1 MAIAKYAGEGPPCQG
16 MVQPS
21 FMCRNPDLGG
31 WKRRMAMSNNM
42 LSRRRAL
49 LLSFGGALGLSLP
62 TALVASEEAE
72 AQNTETPAAGTETPA
87 AGTAGMK
94 RRKTRRKGR
103 HARRK
108 ERRTDQPAAPAGAAP
123 AQPQ

>member
-1 MAIAKYAGEGPPCQG
+1 
-16 MVQPS
+16 
-21 FMCRNPDLGG
+21 
-31 WKRRMAMSNNM
+31 MAMSNDM
-42 LSRRRAL
+42 FSRRRAL
-49 LLSFGGALGLSLP
+49 LLSLGGALGLSLP
-62 TALVASEEAE
+62 TALIASEEAE
-72 AQNTETPAAGTETPA
+72 AQNTETPAAGTETPAAGTETPA

-108 ERRTDQPAAPAGAAP
+108 ERRTGQPAVPAGAAP

>member
-1 MAIAKYAGEGPPCQG
+1 MN
-16 MVQPS
+16 S
-21 FMCRNPDLGG
+21 D
-31 WKRRMAMSNNM
+31 M

-49 LLSFGGALGLSLP
+49 LLSLAGALGLALP
-62 TALVASEEAE
+62 TTLIASEEAE
-72 AQNTETPAAGTETPA
+72 AQTETPAAGTETPA

-108 ERRTDQPAAPAGAAP
+108 GRRTGQPAAPAEAAP
-123 AQPQ
+123 AKPQ

>member
-1 MAIAKYAGEGPPCQG
+1 
-16 MVQPS
+16 
-21 FMCRNPDLGG
+21 
-31 WKRRMAMSNNM
+31 MSSDM
-42 LSRRRAL
+42 FSRRSAL
-49 LLSFGGALGLSLP
+49 LLSLAGALGIALP
-62 TALVASEEAE
+62 TTLIGSEEAE
-72 AQNTETPAAGTETPA
+72 AQSTETPA

-108 ERRTDQPAAPAGAAP
+108 GRRTGQPAAPAGAAP

>member
-1 MAIAKYAGEGPPCQG
+1 
-16 MVQPS
+16 
-21 FMCRNPDLGG
+21 
-31 WKRRMAMSNNM
+31 MSSDM
-42 LSRRRAL
+42 FSRRSAL
-49 LLSFGGALGLSLP
+49 LLSLAGALGIALP
-62 TALVASEEAE
+62 TTLIGSEEAE
-72 AQNTETPAAGTETPA
+72 AQSTETPAAGTETPA

-108 ERRTDQPAAPAGAAP
+108 GRRTGQPAAPAGAAP